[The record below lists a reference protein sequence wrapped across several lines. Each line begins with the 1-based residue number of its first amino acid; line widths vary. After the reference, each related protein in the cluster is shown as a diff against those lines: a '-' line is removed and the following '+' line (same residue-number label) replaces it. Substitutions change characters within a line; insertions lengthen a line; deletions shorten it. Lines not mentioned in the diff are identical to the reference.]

1 MPTQMNWA
9 QLAQTTGSGATAA
22 LVYGPVPTGS
32 QVSIAAASAWNPV
45 GAASNAVVDLFVTPS
60 GSTSAADGTHVD
72 RVSVPPGAALSLVN
86 AINQKL
92 TSGMSLYAI
101 TNGATLTI
109 SGAIAS

>member
-1 MPTQMNWA
+1 MTTQLNWA
-9 QLAQTTGSGATAA
+9 QLCQTSNTATPTS
-22 LVYGPVPTGS
+22 VYGPVPAGS
-32 QVSIAAASAWNPV
+32 QVSITAASAWNPST
-45 GAASNAVVDLFVTPS
+45 ASANAVVDLFVIPNAGTP
-60 GSTSAADGTHVD
+60 ADATHLD

-92 TSGMSLYAI
+92 TAGMSLYAE